1 MAAGDSSLEVLGV
14 LEETRLEGRQY
25 GVPRFSP
32 FLRPHGFPVET
43 SFQSSLNHLLSAN
56 PLLVFLTAIYYLAP
70 FAIEIIIIKNKP
82 AMTEVEQQLLQRM
95 QRLEK
100 DVQNLKEQVK
110 IMDKRKS

>member
-1 MAAGDSSLEVLGV
+1 VAEKNV
-14 LEETRLEGRQY
+14 
-25 GVPRFSP
+25 
-32 FLRPHGFPVET
+32 
-43 SFQSSLNHLLSAN
+43 
-56 PLLVFLTAIYYLAP
+56 
-70 FAIEIIIIKNKP
+70 IIKNKP

>member
-1 MAAGDSSLEVLGV
+1 M
-14 LEETRLEGRQY
+14 
-25 GVPRFSP
+25 
-32 FLRPHGFPVET
+32 
-43 SFQSSLNHLLSAN
+43 
-56 PLLVFLTAIYYLAP
+56 
-70 FAIEIIIIKNKP
+70 IIKNKP